1 MDNPERA
8 LAAPM
13 YFVKR
18 GDIYHDVAGAGF
30 RDLLGA
36 KLAQLPGEQATL
48 ADWANHLSTIF
59 PEVRLKRYLE
69 MRGAD
74 AGARPFLP
82 ALPALFTGLLY
93 EPASLDAAFD
103 LVKSWSAE
111 AREKLRADVP
121 RLGLAAAIHG
131 RPLREVAAEVL
142 NIARA
147 GLAKRNRRDARGL
160 DETVFLAPLDAV
172 LAEGSEAE
180 RLIKKFKTQ
189 WAGSIE
195 PAFEECVY

>member
-1 MDNPERA
+1 
-8 LAAPM
+8 
-13 YFVKR
+13 
-18 GDIYHDVAGAGF
+18 
-30 RDLLGA
+30 
-36 KLAQLPGEQATL
+36 L

-74 AGARPFLP
+74 AGPRPFLP

-93 EPASLDAAFD
+93 EPASLDAAWD
-103 LVKSWSAE
+103 IVKAWSPG
-111 AREKLRADVP
+111 AREKLRAGVP
-121 RLGLAAAIHG
+121 QLGLAATIHG
-131 RPLREVAAEVL
+131 RLLREVAAEVL
-142 NIARA
+142 SIARM
-147 GLAKRNRRDARGL
+147 GLAKRNRRNARGF
-160 DETVFLAPLDAV
+160 DETVFLDPLDAV

-189 WAGSIE
+189 WSGSVE

>member
-1 MDNPERA
+1 
-8 LAAPM
+8 M

-18 GDIYHDVAGAGF
+18 GDTYHDVAGADFRGF
-30 RDLLGA
+30 LEGRLA
-36 KLAQLPGEQATL
+36 KLPGEQATL

-74 AGARPFLP
+74 VGPRPFLV

-93 EPASLDAAFD
+93 ESTSLDAAWD
-103 LVKSWSAE
+103 IVKTWSTE
-111 AREKLRADVP
+111 AREKLRAGVP
-121 RLGLAAAIHG
+121 RLGLEAAIHG
-131 RPLREVAAEVL
+131 RRLREVAAEVL
-142 NIARA
+142 NIARK
-147 GLAKRNRRDARGL
+147 GLLKRNRRDARGI
-160 DETVFLAPLDAV
+160 DETIFLDPLDAV
-172 LAEGSEAE
+172 VAERSEAE

-189 WAGSIE
+189 WAGSID